1 MIIALSGMAGS
12 GKSTVKS
19 LLAKRLGYKAYSV
32 GDLRGKMALER
43 GITIDE
49 LNTIG
54 LEQDF
59 TDKEADAY
67 QERLGKEENNFVID
81 GWLSWLFIPHAVKVF
96 LNVDPDEGARR
107 IYEAKKHNPNGRK
120 DEPVYPSIEAAKAA
134 ITERTASN
142 VTRYKKWYNADF
154 LDLSHYDLVI
164 DTTTNPPEKIVEIII
179 EYLKLDGPGDFR

>member
-1 MIIALSGMAGS
+1 MIIALSGLAGS

-54 LEQDF
+54 LEHDF
-59 TDKEADAY
+59 TDKEADDY
-67 QERLGKEENNFVID
+67 QARLGKKEDNFVID

-96 LNVDPDEGARR
+96 LNVEPDEGARR
-107 IYEAKKHNPNGRK
+107 IYQAKQHNPQSRK
-120 DEPVYPSIEAAKAA
+120 DEPVYPSVEAAKQA
-134 ITERTASN
+134 IAERTASN
-142 VTRYKKWYNADF
+142 VARYKKWYNADF
-154 LDLSHYDLVI
+154 LDLKHYDLVI
-164 DTTTNPPEKIVEIII
+164 DTTTNSPEKVV
-179 EYLKLDGPGDFR
+179 